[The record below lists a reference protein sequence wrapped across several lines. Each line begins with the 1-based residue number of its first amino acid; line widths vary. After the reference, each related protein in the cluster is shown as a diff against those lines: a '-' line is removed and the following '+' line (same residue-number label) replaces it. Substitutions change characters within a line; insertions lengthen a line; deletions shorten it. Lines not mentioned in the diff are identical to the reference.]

1 MDIIKKHLNYIGLV
15 LILAALIALRI
26 WPHLKTVPV
35 IFLILGAA
43 AIGLYMY
50 LNLSLLK
57 QGFKRKSFLYSSNLL
72 LLVVFVLGILVLV
85 NVFLARHH
93 HRFDFTETRIHSLS
107 DQTVTVLENLE
118 EDISVHL
125 FFREGNMTRG
135 RMENL
140 IQNYRYHSNRI
151 KYEFIDPDKN
161 PGLVKRYDVKQ
172 DGTTIFES
180 GEKDNRITDVSE
192 EEITN
197 ALIKISRGEKKT
209 VYFLEGH
216 GEGGIEDTEDLGYS
230 LAKDELEKMGYEV
243 KTLSLALSETFPG
256 DIALLIV
263 PGPEK
268 DLLPNEL
275 DTIRGYISGGGRVFL
290 MIDPETAPGMTE
302 FVKEYG
308 IGLTNDLVIDT
319 VSRLLGGDYFMP
331 VVNEYTSHP
340 ITEKFRYATFFPY
353 ARSIEALEDQPE
365 GVTVEVLANSSGN
378 SWSERQLTEKQVKF
392 DEGLDKAG
400 PVGLAAVVTIESK
413 PKGDS
418 AMPEGEEGTET
429 SEAPASKEGRL
440 AVFGDSDFIANN
452 YYNLSGNGNF
462 FLNTANWLTEE
473 EDLIAIQPKTQTPRT
488 IQLTPSQGRLI
499 FFTSVLILPLLVL
512 VTGLVV
518 WVRRRKL

>member
-140 IQNYRYHSNRI
+140 MQNYRYHSNRI

-308 IGLTNDLVIDT
+308 IGLSNDLVIDT
-319 VSRLLGGDYFMP
+319 VSRLLGGD
-331 VVNEYTSHP
+331 
-340 ITEKFRYATFFPY
+340 
-353 ARSIEALEDQPE
+353 
-365 GVTVEVLANSSGN
+365 
-378 SWSERQLTEKQVKF
+378 
-392 DEGLDKAG
+392 
-400 PVGLAAVVTIESK
+400 
-413 PKGDS
+413 
-418 AMPEGEEGTET
+418 
-429 SEAPASKEGRL
+429 
-440 AVFGDSDFIANN
+440 
-452 YYNLSGNGNF
+452 
-462 FLNTANWLTEE
+462 
-473 EDLIAIQPKTQTPRT
+473 
-488 IQLTPSQGRLI
+488 
-499 FFTSVLILPLLVL
+499 
-512 VTGLVV
+512 
-518 WVRRRKL
+518 